1 MRLLLFV
8 SVFGILMSIAVL
20 IGVLIKVRKQAD
32 SPADRKR
39 EK

>member
-8 SVFGILMSIAVL
+8 SVFGILLSIAVL

-32 SPADRKR
+32 APADRKR
-39 EK
+39 DK